1 MDWQLALVGLALL
14 LAAGYLGRRAWR
26 TWGKRGSACGGCGCA
41 SKPPVGP
48 PLIPADQLRLRVRER
63 PRPS

>member
-14 LAAGYLGRRAWR
+14 VAVGYLARRAWR

-41 SKPPVGP
+41 SKPTAGP
-48 PLIPADQLRLRVRER
+48 PLIPPDQLRLRV
-63 PRPS
+63 PRPPGPS